1 MDVVETLKSELG
13 NLTFIEADYFQPEML
28 QQHSVDNYT
37 SKLNLIFINSLRGI
51 ENEKSLMSHTEKIYY
66 FVVNYE
72 KETVEKL
79 RDQDFEEVVTKRFSG
94 GSTRFESPEELAAYI
109 DNEIQL
115 IESGVAIKAIKQQ
128 RNVEVIKTDNYDKD
142 LVGRAHWAQQRLNP
156 TVILDDD
163 EEETPKPPIKS
174 VQLPRKV
181 TNNAEKPAPALRNRK
196 VVMEEEQKNNSG
208 RNT

>member
-1 MDVVETLKSELG
+1 MKSELG

-28 QQHSVDNYT
+28 KQHSVENYT

-66 FVVNYE
+66 FVVNYN

-79 RDQDFEEVVTKRFSG
+79 RDQDFEEIITKRFSG

-115 IESGVAIKAIKQQ
+115 IESGVAIQAIKYQ
-128 RNVEVIKTDNYDKD
+128 RNVEVIKTDNYDRD
-142 LVGRAHWAQQRLNP
+142 LVGRAHWA
-156 TVILDDD
+156 
-163 EEETPKPPIKS
+163 
-174 VQLPRKV
+174 
-181 TNNAEKPAPALRNRK
+181 
-196 VVMEEEQKNNSG
+196 
-208 RNT
+208 

>member
-1 MDVVETLKSELG
+1 VVHQVKEVFPNLGNNIVIFIPAFTLDIDVVETLKSELG

-28 QQHSVDNYT
+28 KQHSVENYT

-51 ENEKSLMSHTEKIYY
+51 QNETSLKSHTEKIYY
-66 FVVNYE
+66 FVVNYD

-79 RDQDFEEVVTKRFSG
+79 RDQDFEEVITKKFSG
-94 GSTRFESPEELAAYI
+94 GSTRFESAEELAAYI

-142 LVGRAHWAQQRLNP
+142 LVGRAHWA
-156 TVILDDD
+156 
-163 EEETPKPPIKS
+163 
-174 VQLPRKV
+174 
-181 TNNAEKPAPALRNRK
+181 
-196 VVMEEEQKNNSG
+196 
-208 RNT
+208 